1 MWNAVVDVG
10 LPRTGTYS
18 FILAAQKAGLK
29 AHHAYVQTVE
39 ELGARWYGGVAPAAL
54 VAYAALA
61 DSPFFLLDVNRTR
74 RAHPGLSFV
83 CTTRRRSAWLR
94 SMIASR
100 FAGGAALAR
109 RAAELARRPAPY
121 PWRHESKEALGA
133 YFDHHRDASCG
144 GLPQIAVDAD
154 DRSKWRALCS
164 AVPPAAARGCEAAA
178 AASAWPT
185 SHALVRKWEQQA
197 RDDPGFRATLR
208 NRSARLGW
216 GLEWR

>member
-83 CTTRRRSAWLR
+83 CTTRPGSQV
-94 SMIASR
+94 SK
-100 FAGGAALAR
+100 GGVRLGA
-109 RAAELARRPAPY
+109 RPAG
-121 PWRHESKEALGA
+121 RTT
-133 YFDHHRDASCG
+133 
-144 GLPQIAVDAD
+144 
-154 DRSKWRALCS
+154 
-164 AVPPAAARGCEAAA
+164 PP
-178 AASAWPT
+178 
-185 SHALVRKWEQQA
+185 
-197 RDDPGFRATLR
+197 
-208 NRSARLGW
+208 
-216 GLEWR
+216 